1 MSFREKMAWISV
13 VSVLGIYGY
22 YFWSIVRTGSFT
34 SGTRFGG
41 LVGTV
46 IALIVVQVVLT
57 ISVAIFAPK
66 EADAPRDE
74 RDKLIGLRATQV
86 AYVLLVSC
94 IACACFMPPF
104 APQIPFNPNTL
115 LLVLVIAELLR
126 SASEI
131 FQYRVGA

>member
-22 YFWSIVRTGSFT
+22 YFWSLMRTGSFT
-34 SGTRFGG
+34 GDVRFGG

-46 IALIVVQVVLT
+46 IALIVVQVVLA
-57 ISVAIFAPK
+57 IAVAIFGPK
-66 EADAPRDE
+66 EAEVPRDE

-94 IACACFMPPF
+94 IACACFVPPF
-104 APQIPFNPNTL
+104 MPQIRFNANSL
-115 LLVLVIAELLR
+115 LLVLVVAELVR
-126 SASEI
+126 SGSEI
-131 FQYRVGA
+131 FQYRRGA